1 MTTEISGSLLSVTGS
16 KAWRGEE
23 LTNGFLMRNA
33 DGRVAAITQSGT
45 IDLTSNP
52 AVQQAVPFGNGL
64 VRLLGDANAAEINAL
79 KSGAAGDSVY
89 QFAGIVKYEPGWA
102 ISHPVQNWGI
112 PAFSKFTAITR
123 GIVGYKFSQKENQSN
138 ADYLAFIKGDKTKVT
153 AIDTFDDWMAALA
166 AAPVIGSNLYLLI
179 SVITGFPKVIVGGP
193 DKHTVVIPAGH
204 MLVAQAVVFEP
215 ENGMVGF
222 EIDGDISYGVAGE
235 HEVDV
240 YSINYNGNSN
250 TSGAVPVDNTNYNPG
265 DAIRVAA
272 NSGGLA
278 RTGYVFK
285 GWNTDSRGSGIT
297 YAPAD
302 VIAMGQADITLYALW
317 APVFTVTYLGNGN
330 TSGAVPVDSDTYE
343 TSEDV
348 TVLTNSGTL
357 ALTGYTFSGWNTAAN
372 GSGVTY
378 PVGSTFVMG
387 DENVVL
393 YALWIVEG

>member
-1 MTTEISGSLLSVTGS
+1 MATEMSGSLLSVTGS
-16 KAWRGEE
+16 KAWKGEE

-52 AVQQAVPFGNGL
+52 VVQQAVPFGNGL
-64 VRLLGDANAAEINAL
+64 VRLLGDVDEEPNAL

-112 PAFSKFTAITR
+112 PAFSKFTSITR
-123 GIVGYKFSQKENQSN
+123 GIVGYKFSQKNNQPN

-166 AAPVIGSNLYLLI
+166 AAATIGSNLYLLI

-193 DKHTVVIPAGH
+193 DKHTVSIPAGH

-222 EIDGDISYGVAGE
+222 EIDGDISYGAAGE

-240 YSINYNGNSN
+240 YSINYNANSS

-265 DAIRVAA
+265 DGITVAA
-272 NSGGLA
+272 NSRGLA
-278 RTGYVFK
+278 RIGYVFK
-285 GWNTDSRGSGIT
+285 GWNTASNGSGIT

-302 VIAMGQADITLYALW
+302 VIAMGQSDITLYALW
-317 APVFTVTYLGNGN
+317 APVFTVTYNGNGN
-330 TSGAVPVDSDTYE
+330 TGGTVPVDAETYE
-343 TSEDV
+343 TSEEV

-357 ALTGYTFSGWNTAAN
+357 VRENFTFAGWNTAAN

-378 PVGSTFVMG
+378 PVGSAFVMG
-387 DENVVL
+387 DENISL
-393 YALWIVEG
+393 YALWTAS

>member
-1 MTTEISGSLLSVTGS
+1 MATEMSGSLLSVTGS
-16 KAWRGEE
+16 KAWKGEE

-52 AVQQAVPFGNGL
+52 VVQQAVPFGNGL
-64 VRLLGDANAAEINAL
+64 VRLLGDVDAEPNAL

-112 PAFSKFTAITR
+112 PAFSKFTSITR
-123 GIVGYKFSQKENQSN
+123 GIVGYKFSQKDNQSN

-166 AAPVIGSNLYLLI
+166 AAATIGSNLYLLI
-179 SVITGFPKVIVGGP
+179 SVVTGFPKVIVGGP

-222 EIDGDISYGVAGE
+222 EIDGDVSYGTAGE

-240 YSINYNGNSN
+240 YSVTYNGNGS
-250 TSGAVPVDNTNYNPG
+250 TGGTVPVDTHTYLPGSSITLAANTGTLAKTGSSFVGWNTAADGSGISYAPGAVIAAGAADLTLYAEWAVEYTVTYNGNGSDGGTVPVDSG
-265 DAIRVAA
+265 TYNTGEAVTVAA
-272 NSGGLA
+272 NSG
-278 RTGYVFK
+278 
-285 GWNTDSRGSGIT
+285 
-297 YAPAD
+297 
-302 VIAMGQADITLYALW
+302 TL
-317 APVFTVTYLGNGN
+317 T
-330 TSGAVPVDSDTYE
+330 
-343 TSEDV
+343 
-348 TVLTNSGTL
+348 
-357 ALTGYTFSGWNTAAN
+357 LTGSTFLGWNTAAN
-372 GSGVTY
+372 GSGITY
-378 PVGSTFVMG
+378 PVGSSFVMG
-387 DENVVL
+387 EANVTL
-393 YALWIVEG
+393 YALWV

>member
-1 MTTEISGSLLSVTGS
+1 MNTEMSGSLLSVTGS
-16 KAWRGEE
+16 KAWKGEE
-23 LTNGFLMRNA
+23 LTNGFLMRNV

-64 VRLLGDANAAEINAL
+64 VRLLDDANAAEINAL
-79 KSGAAGDSVY
+79 KSGVAGDSVY

-123 GIVGYKFSQKENQSN
+123 GLVGFKFSQKDNQPN
-138 ADYLAFIKGDKTKVT
+138 ADYIAFIKGDKTKVT
-153 AIDTFDDWMAALA
+153 AIDTFDDWMTALA
-166 AAPVIGSNLYLLI
+166 AATDIGSNLYLLI

-240 YSINYNGNSN
+240 YSVNYNANSS
-250 TSGAVPVDNTNYNPG
+250 TSGAVPVDRTNYNPG
-265 DAIRVAA
+265 DGITVAA

-285 GWNTDSRGSGIT
+285 GWNTASNGSGIT

-317 APVFTVTYLGNGN
+317 APVFTVTYLGNSN
-330 TSGAVPVDSDTYE
+330 TGGVVPVDAETYE
-343 TSEDV
+343 TGEEV

-357 ALTGYTFSGWNTAAN
+357 VRENFTFVGWNTVAD

-378 PVGSTFVMG
+378 PAGSAFVMG
-387 DENVVL
+387 DENISL
-393 YALWIVEG
+393 YALWTAA

>member
-1 MTTEISGSLLSVTGS
+1 MNTEMSGSLLSVTGS
-16 KAWRGEE
+16 KAWKGEE
-23 LTNGFLMRNA
+23 LTNGFLMRNV

-64 VRLLGDANAAEINAL
+64 VRLLDDANAAEINAL
-79 KSGAAGDSVY
+79 KSGVAGDSVY

-123 GIVGYKFSQKENQSN
+123 GLVGFKFSQKDNQPN
-138 ADYLAFIKGDKTKVT
+138 ADYIAFIKGDKTKVT
-153 AIDTFDDWMAALA
+153 AIDTFDDWMTALA
-166 AAPVIGSNLYLLI
+166 AAAVIGSNLYLLI

-240 YSINYNGNSN
+240 YSINYNANSA
-250 TSGAVPVDNTNYNPG
+250 TSGVVPVDNTNYNPG
-265 DAIRVAA
+265 DGITVAA
-272 NSGGLA
+272 NSRGLA
-278 RTGYVFK
+278 RIGYVFK
-285 GWNTDSRGSGIT
+285 GWNTASNGSGIT

-302 VIAMGQADITLYALW
+302 VIAMGQSDITLYALW
-317 APVFTVTYLGNGN
+317 APVFTVTYLGNSN
-330 TSGAVPVDSDTYE
+330 TGGAVPVDAETYE
-343 TSEDV
+343 TGEEV

-357 ALTGYTFSGWNTAAN
+357 VRENFTFAGWNTAAN

-378 PVGSTFVMG
+378 PVGSAFVMG
-387 DENVVL
+387 DENISL
-393 YALWIVEG
+393 YALWTAS

>member
-1 MTTEISGSLLSVTGS
+1 MATEMSGSLLSVTGS
-16 KAWRGEE
+16 KAWKGEE

-64 VRLLGDANAAEINAL
+64 VRLLGDVDTEPNAL

-112 PAFSKFTAITR
+112 PAFSKFTSITR
-123 GIVGYKFSQKENQSN
+123 GIVGYKFSQKDNQSN

-166 AAPVIGSNLYLLI
+166 AAATIGSNLYLLI
-179 SVITGFPKVIVGGP
+179 SVVTGFPKVIVGGP
-193 DKHTVVIPAGH
+193 DKHTVSIPAGH

-215 ENGMVGF
+215 ENGMIGF
-222 EIDGDISYGVAGE
+222 EIDGDVSYGTAGE

-240 YSINYNGNSN
+240 YSVNYNANSA
-250 TSGAVPVDNTNYNPG
+250 TSGSVPTDSTNYEAG
-265 DAIRVAA
+265 DSITIRA
-272 NSGGLA
+272 NSGTLA

-285 GWNTDSRGSGIT
+285 GWNTQSNGEGIT

-302 VIAMGQADITLYALW
+302 VIAMGGADLTLYALW
-317 APVFTVTYLGNGN
+317 APSFTVVYDENACTSGTVPTDAARYETGAEVTVAGN
-330 TSGAVPVDSDTYE
+330 T
-343 TSEDV
+343 
-348 TVLTNSGTL
+348 GTL
-357 ALTGYTFSGWNTAAN
+357 ARTGYTFSGWNTAAN
-372 GSGVTY
+372 GSGITY
-378 PVGSTFVMG
+378 PVGAELLMG
-387 DENVVL
+387 DANVRL
-393 YALWIVEG
+393 YAYWVAN